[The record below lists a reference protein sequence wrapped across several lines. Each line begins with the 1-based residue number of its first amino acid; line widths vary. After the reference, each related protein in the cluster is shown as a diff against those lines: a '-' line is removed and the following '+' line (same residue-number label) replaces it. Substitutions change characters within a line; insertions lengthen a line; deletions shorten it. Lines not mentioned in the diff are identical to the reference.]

1 MLFGKYPILSIKFL
15 DDAHCEA
22 CLEYYMSKL
31 QKIFWIVCEQEKVM
45 SQKYNTLVEEV
56 KKLSVEEKEEL
67 KFLIE
72 KYLVEARR
80 DEIFKNYQESK
91 KEIEEEQ
98 LEFSGDI
105 KRLKEML

>member
-1 MLFGKYPILSIKFL
+1 
-15 DDAHCEA
+15 
-22 CLEYYMSKL
+22 
-31 QKIFWIVCEQEKVM
+31 M

-105 KRLKEML
+105 KRLKELL

>member
-1 MLFGKYPILSIKFL
+1 
-15 DDAHCEA
+15 
-22 CLEYYMSKL
+22 
-31 QKIFWIVCEQEKVM
+31 M

-72 KYLVEARR
+72 KYLVEERR

-98 LEFSGDI
+98 LEFSGNI

>member
-1 MLFGKYPILSIKFL
+1 
-15 DDAHCEA
+15 
-22 CLEYYMSKL
+22 
-31 QKIFWIVCEQEKVM
+31 M

-72 KYLVEARR
+72 KYLVEERR
-80 DEIFKNYQESK
+80 DEIFKNYQGSM
-91 KEIEEEQ
+91 KEIEEKQ

-105 KRLKEML
+105 KKLKEML

>member
-1 MLFGKYPILSIKFL
+1 
-15 DDAHCEA
+15 
-22 CLEYYMSKL
+22 
-31 QKIFWIVCEQEKVM
+31 M

-72 KYLVEARR
+72 KYLVEERR
-80 DEIFKNYQESK
+80 EEIFKNYQESK
-91 KEIEEEQ
+91 KEIEEGQ

>member
-1 MLFGKYPILSIKFL
+1 
-15 DDAHCEA
+15 
-22 CLEYYMSKL
+22 
-31 QKIFWIVCEQEKVM
+31 M

-72 KYLVEARR
+72 KYLVEERR

-91 KEIEEEQ
+91 KEIEEKQ
-98 LEFSGDI
+98 LEFSGDT
-105 KRLKEML
+105 KTLKEML

>member
-1 MLFGKYPILSIKFL
+1 
-15 DDAHCEA
+15 
-22 CLEYYMSKL
+22 
-31 QKIFWIVCEQEKVM
+31 M

-72 KYLVEARR
+72 KYLVEERR

-98 LEFSGDI
+98 LEFSGDM

>member
-1 MLFGKYPILSIKFL
+1 
-15 DDAHCEA
+15 
-22 CLEYYMSKL
+22 
-31 QKIFWIVCEQEKVM
+31 M

-72 KYLVEARR
+72 KYLVEERR

-105 KRLKEML
+105 KRLKELL

>member
-1 MLFGKYPILSIKFL
+1 
-15 DDAHCEA
+15 
-22 CLEYYMSKL
+22 
-31 QKIFWIVCEQEKVM
+31 M

-72 KYLVEARR
+72 KYLVEERR

-105 KRLKEML
+105 KRLKETL

>member
-1 MLFGKYPILSIKFL
+1 
-15 DDAHCEA
+15 
-22 CLEYYMSKL
+22 
-31 QKIFWIVCEQEKVM
+31 M

-72 KYLVEARR
+72 KYLVEERR

>member
-1 MLFGKYPILSIKFL
+1 
-15 DDAHCEA
+15 
-22 CLEYYMSKL
+22 
-31 QKIFWIVCEQEKVM
+31 M

-72 KYLVEARR
+72 KYLVEERR
-80 DEIFKNYQESK
+80 EEIFKNYQESK

>member
-1 MLFGKYPILSIKFL
+1 
-15 DDAHCEA
+15 
-22 CLEYYMSKL
+22 
-31 QKIFWIVCEQEKVM
+31 M

-72 KYLVEARR
+72 KYLVEERR
-80 DEIFKNYQESK
+80 EEIFKNYQESK

-105 KRLKEML
+105 KRLKETL

>member
-1 MLFGKYPILSIKFL
+1 
-15 DDAHCEA
+15 
-22 CLEYYMSKL
+22 
-31 QKIFWIVCEQEKVM
+31 M

>member
-1 MLFGKYPILSIKFL
+1 
-15 DDAHCEA
+15 
-22 CLEYYMSKL
+22 
-31 QKIFWIVCEQEKVM
+31 M
-45 SQKYNTLVEEV
+45 SQKYNVLVEEV

-72 KYLVEARR
+72 KYLVEERR
-80 DEIFKNYQESK
+80 DEIFKNYQERK
-91 KEIEEEQ
+91 KEIEEEL

>member
-1 MLFGKYPILSIKFL
+1 MN
-15 DDAHCEA
+15 
-22 CLEYYMSKL
+22 
-31 QKIFWIVCEQEKVM
+31 
-45 SQKYNTLVEEV
+45 QKYNTLVEEV

-72 KYLVEARR
+72 KYLVEERR
-80 DEIFKNYQESK
+80 DEIFKNYQESM
-91 KEIEEEQ
+91 KEVEEEQ

>member
-1 MLFGKYPILSIKFL
+1 
-15 DDAHCEA
+15 
-22 CLEYYMSKL
+22 
-31 QKIFWIVCEQEKVM
+31 M

-72 KYLVEARR
+72 KYLVEERR
-80 DEIFKNYQESK
+80 EEIFKNYQESK
-91 KEIEEEQ
+91 REIEEEQ

>member
-1 MLFGKYPILSIKFL
+1 
-15 DDAHCEA
+15 
-22 CLEYYMSKL
+22 
-31 QKIFWIVCEQEKVM
+31 M

-72 KYLVEARR
+72 KYLVEERR

-91 KEIEEEQ
+91 REIEEEQ

>member
-1 MLFGKYPILSIKFL
+1 
-15 DDAHCEA
+15 
-22 CLEYYMSKL
+22 
-31 QKIFWIVCEQEKVM
+31 M
-45 SQKYNTLVEEV
+45 SQKYNILVEEV

-72 KYLVEARR
+72 KYLIEERR
-80 DEIFKNYQESK
+80 EEILKNYQESK

-98 LEFSGDI
+98 LEFSSDI

>member
-1 MLFGKYPILSIKFL
+1 
-15 DDAHCEA
+15 
-22 CLEYYMSKL
+22 
-31 QKIFWIVCEQEKVM
+31 M

-72 KYLVEARR
+72 KYLVEERR
-80 DEIFKNYQESK
+80 EEIFKNYQESK
-91 KEIEEEQ
+91 KEIEEEP

>member
-1 MLFGKYPILSIKFL
+1 
-15 DDAHCEA
+15 
-22 CLEYYMSKL
+22 
-31 QKIFWIVCEQEKVM
+31 M

-56 KKLSVEEKEEL
+56 KKLSFEEKEEL

-72 KYLVEARR
+72 KYLVEERR
-80 DEIFKNYQESK
+80 EEIFKNYQESK
-91 KEIEEEQ
+91 REIEEEQ

>member
-1 MLFGKYPILSIKFL
+1 
-15 DDAHCEA
+15 
-22 CLEYYMSKL
+22 
-31 QKIFWIVCEQEKVM
+31 M

-72 KYLVEARR
+72 KYLVEERR
-80 DEIFKNYQESK
+80 DEIFKNYQKSK